1 VAENELDKATG
12 YRPEFKFHDENLRML
27 SWYAERL
34 VDALRRSG
42 ARSLLSLGIGHQVV
56 SKRLLESVGDTL
68 ESYTIVE
75 GSAARITEL
84 RETTA
89 LPPVVRLVHSY
100 FESFTP
106 AGPVDAIEMGFVL
119 EHVDDPDL
127 VIRRFASFLRP
138 GGLMVVVVP
147 NARSLHRLFGQA
159 AGLLDDV
166 YRLSPE
172 DLELG
177 HQRYFDLA
185 SLRLLVEGAGL
196 RIAKTEGVFLKCLTT
211 GQLRRLGLPAEI
223 ERAFFAVGAD
233 HPEIANAIY
242 LETTR

>member
-1 VAENELDKATG
+1 VAESELDKATG

-27 SWYAERL
+27 AWYADRL
-34 VDALRRSG
+34 VDALRRGG

-56 SKRLLESVGDTL
+56 SRRLLEALSGTL
-68 ESYTIVE
+68 DSYTIVE
-75 GSAARITEL
+75 GSAARIAEL
-84 RETTA
+84 RQTTA
-89 LPPVVRLVHSY
+89 LPSFVRLEHSY

-106 AGPVDAIEMGFVL
+106 AAPLDAIEMGFVL
-119 EHVDDPDL
+119 EHVDDPDV
-127 VIRRFASFLRP
+127 VIRRYAGFLRP
-138 GGLMVVVVP
+138 GGVMVVVVP
-147 NARSLHRLFGQA
+147 NARSLHRLFGHA

-185 SLRLLVEGAGL
+185 SLRRLVEGAGL

-211 GQLRRLGLPAEI
+211 GQLRSLGLPPEI
-223 ERAFFAVGAD
+223 ERAFFTVGAD
-233 HPEIANAIY
+233 YPEIANAIY